1 MIVQSPEG
9 RELYGDTDEN
19 LVRAGYLRAL
29 SWAHTGDEYRTT
41 QIAGNIPGFTVRS
54 EMPVPPGR
62 GFGSSAVAYAAG
74 VAAAEHVMPANKT
87 MPDNVE
93 LRLLSALEGHPD
105 NICAAWLGG
114 WNFFHTT
121 ANGNIQAVRRSVP
134 RDLGLILLYP
144 DFAISTTQSRRG
156 LPESYAMRDVLSNLR
171 GVLLW
176 LEFLNTGD
184 FSMLE
189 EALCSDRLHEPHRIP
204 GIHGFDELR
213 QLIMSAGATG
223 VCLSG
228 SGPGMAVFFRKSSG
242 AGEKIMYSLGKESQL
257 TKNWVFELSDVD
269 EKGLL
274 VESKE

>member
-1 MIVQSPEG
+1 MLSPEG

-19 LVRAGYLRAL
+19 LVRAGYLRAM
-29 SWAHTGDEYRTT
+29 SWAVTNDEYKT
-41 QIAGNIPGFTVRS
+41 IPLPEGMPGFHVRS
-54 EMPVPPGR
+54 EMPMPPGR

-74 VAAAEHVMPANKT
+74 VAAALHILPEGKKMP
-87 MPDNVE
+87 PNVE
-93 LRLLSALEGHPD
+93 LRVLSALEGHPD

-114 WNFFHTT
+114 WNFFHSA
-121 ANGNIQAVRRSVP
+121 ANGDIVPVRRTVP
-134 RDLGLILLYP
+134 ADLGILLLYP

-184 FSMLE
+184 FTMLS
-189 EALCSDRLHEPHRIP
+189 EALASDRLHEPHRIP
-204 GIHGFDELR
+204 GIHGFDELK
-213 QLIMSAGATG
+213 QLILAAGAAG

-228 SGPGMAVFFRKSSG
+228 SGPGMAVFFRHSSG
-242 AGEKIMYSLGKESQL
+242 AGESILSALNAAPHL
-257 TKNWVFELSDVD
+257 TRNWVFQTSRVD

-274 VESKE
+274 IESN

>member
-1 MIVQSPEG
+1 MIVQTAEG
-9 RELYGDTDEN
+9 KELYGDTDEN

-29 SWAHTGDEYRTT
+29 SWAHTKDEYRTT
-41 QIAGNIPGFTVRS
+41 QIAEGFPGFIVQS
-54 EMPVPPGR
+54 QMPVPPGR

-74 VAAAEHVMPANKT
+74 VAAAQHVLADHKMPA
-87 MPDNVE
+87 NVE

-114 WNFFHTT
+114 WNFFHT
-121 ANGNIQAVRRSVP
+121 AASGDIQAVRRAVP

-189 EALCSDRLHEPHRIP
+189 EALTSDRLHEPHRIP
-204 GIHGFDELR
+204 GIHGFDDLK
-213 QLIMSAGATG
+213 QLILAAGATG

-228 SGPGMAVFFRKSSG
+228 SGPGMAAFFQKSSG
-242 AGEKIMYSLGKESQL
+242 AGEKIIHSLGTESHL
-257 TKNWVFELSDVD
+257 TRNWVFEMSEVD

-274 VESKE
+274 IESK